1 MLIAAINGSPN
12 RDGNTALLL
21 REALSMAGELGAE
34 TRLINVD
41 EVLADLDQPFCE
53 SCSNPCNAA
62 CAEGNKLGEALEI
75 LRLVDGLV
83 IGSPVY
89 FGTLTGQLAAFW
101 DKTRTL
107 RRDKALLNVVGGAV
121 TVAHARFGGQEAA
134 LKAIH
139 DLMLV
144 QGMIIVGDGHRDF
157 DCGHQGAC
165 AQEPSREDNDARERA
180 RILARH
186 IVEVAGAT
194 RELRGE
200 RCEMGTGRHW

>member
-12 RDGNTALLL
+12 HDGNTALLL
-21 REALSMAGELGAE
+21 REALSVAGELGAE
-34 TRLINVD
+34 TLLVNVA

-53 SCSNPCNAA
+53 SCSTPCNAA
-62 CAEGNKLGEALEI
+62 CAEGNKLGEAFEI
-75 LRLVDGLV
+75 LRRVDGLI

-121 TVAHARFGGQEAA
+121 TVAQARFGGQETT

-157 DCGHQGAC
+157 DCGHHGAC
-165 AQEPSREDNDARERA
+165 AQRPSRDDTNAMDRT
-180 RILARH
+180 RILARR

-194 RELRGE
+194 RALRGE
-200 RCEMGTGRHW
+200 R